1 MGTNEKL
8 LQDYRNAWETYSRKH
23 AALQCLMDS
32 IQPEKSRVDSVIL
45 ELEKARAAHSAARD
59 RLAKHLS
66 ATLPEGPSVPVV
78 SEQNHVR
85 NTAQLLWEMAGRP
98 VGTAESDWFRA
109 EHLIRRAAQMVN

>member
-23 AALQCLMDS
+23 ADLQCLMDS
-32 IQPEKSRVDSVIL
+32 VKPEKSRIESVVL
-45 ELEKARAAHSAARD
+45 DLEKARAAHNAARD

-66 ATLPEGPSVPVV
+66 APLPAGLSVPAE
-78 SEQNHVR
+78 SEENHVR

-98 VGTAESDWFRA
+98 AGTAESDWIRA
-109 EHLIRRAAQMVN
+109 EHLIRCAAQMAN